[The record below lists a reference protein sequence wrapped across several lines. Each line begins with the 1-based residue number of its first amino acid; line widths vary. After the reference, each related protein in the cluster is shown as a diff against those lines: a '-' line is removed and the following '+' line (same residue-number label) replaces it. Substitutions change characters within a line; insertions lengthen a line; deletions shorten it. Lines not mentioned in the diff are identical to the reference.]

1 MFDIDQFED
10 VQTGLLEIKNP
21 ATGEPTGVSVTL
33 AGPEH
38 PTRQK
43 ILMDRTRRVRAAVRK
58 TGKLEV
64 TDPLEDVAEETDY
77 LVACTLGWTGL
88 ARGGVAVEFS
98 TAAARDLYS
107 DPKRQW
113 LRAQVKE
120 GLDEIELFIKG
131 CAPA

>member
-10 VQTGLLEIKNP
+10 VQTGVCTLKNP
-21 ATGEPTGVSVTL
+21 ATGEPTEASITL

-58 TGKLEV
+58 TGKLEI
-64 TDPLEDVAEETDY
+64 TDPLEDVQEETDY
-77 LVACTLGWTGL
+77 LVACTLGWSGITRAGAAL
-88 ARGGVAVEFS
+88 EFS
-98 TAAARDLYS
+98 AAAARELYA
-107 DPKRQW
+107 DPRRQW

-120 GLDEIELFIKG
+120 ALDEVELFIRG